1 MTVIEII
8 KASVISLAAMGV
20 ICYIAYKATDYTPG
34 DLTKAANE
42 IVEAKN
48 EIADLEKQLRQIDG
62 NALITD
68 WANRFAQTARDAAID
83 SEKMVSL
90 ASKYENKLIGMY
102 RGEKITP
109 EERRVRVFDGRGGYV
124 FVTPTEAT
132 SIRTDTIGNVL
143 ERTKYTFR
151 CRCAYC
157 GCTNDHIYGT
167 CDYCGA
173 PLSEE

>member
-8 KASVISLAAMGV
+8 KAAVISLAAMGV
-20 ICYIAYKATDYTPG
+20 IYFISYKATDYKPG

-42 IVEAKN
+42 IAEAKN

-68 WANRFAQTARDAAID
+68 WANRFAQTAHDVAID

-90 ASKYENKLIGMY
+90 ASKYENKLVSMY
-102 RGEKITP
+102 RGEKMTP

-132 SIRTDTIGNVL
+132 SIRTDSIGNVL
-143 ERTKYTFR
+143 ERTKYTIH
-151 CRCAYC
+151 CRCSYC
-157 GCTNDHIYGT
+157 DTINDHETGV
-167 CDYCGA
+167 CDRCGA
-173 PLSEE
+173 PLP

>member
-8 KASVISLAAMGV
+8 KAAVISLAAMGV
-20 ICYIAYKATDYTPG
+20 IYYIAYKATDYTPG

-42 IVEAKN
+42 FVEAKN

-68 WANRFAQTARDAAID
+68 WANRFAQTARDAALD

-90 ASKYENKLIGMY
+90 ASKYENKLVGMY

-109 EERRVRVFDGRGGYV
+109 EERRVRVSDGRGGYV
-124 FVTPTEAT
+124 FITPTEAT
-132 SIRTDTIGNVL
+132 SIRTDSIGNVL
-143 ERTKYTFR
+143 ERTKYTIR

-157 GCTNDHIYGT
+157 DTINDHETGV
-167 CDYCGA
+167 CDRCGA
-173 PLSEE
+173 PLP